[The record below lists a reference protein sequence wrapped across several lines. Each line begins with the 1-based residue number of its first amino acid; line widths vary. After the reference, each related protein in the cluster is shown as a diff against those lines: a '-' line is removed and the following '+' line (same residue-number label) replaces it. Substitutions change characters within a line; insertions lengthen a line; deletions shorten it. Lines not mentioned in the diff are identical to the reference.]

1 MQKWLSQAVP
11 RSLTEDTLLL
21 DVMNDFTKEWIINNY
36 KEPIEAFLK
45 SQFNRPM
52 TLDVEIRPDLA
63 NKEEDLF
70 PGHGAAA
77 PKAKEPLIPKK
88 GPRQDFLPTCLLNTS
103 LKTSSSAIPIALPM
117 PLQKPLP
124 KRRPRSITRFSL
136 QRFRTWQDAP
146 HECHRQQDSPGPS
159 GNEDPYTSSETFT
172 NELINSIQNNATEAF
187 RNKYRNIDVL
197 LIDDIQF

>member
-70 PGHGAAA
+70 LDTGLQH
-77 PKAKEPLIPKK
+77 PKQRSPSFPK
-88 GPRQDFLPTCLLNTS
+88 GT
-103 LKTSSSAIPIALPM
+103 A
-117 PLQKPLP
+117 
-124 KRRPRSITRFSL
+124 
-136 QRFRTWQDAP
+136 
-146 HECHRQQDSPGPS
+146 S
-159 GNEDPYTSSETFT
+159 GFFFQPVS
-172 NELINSIQNNATEAF
+172 
-187 RNKYRNIDVL
+187 
-197 LIDDIQF
+197 

>member
-1 MQKWLSQAVP
+1 MENDVLSSLWETLLNGDQSIPKMSGCKKWLSQAVP

-77 PKAKEPLIPKK
+77 PKAKEPLIPK
-88 GPRQDFLPTCLLNTS
+88 RDRVRIFLPTCLLNTS

-124 KRRPRSITRFSL
+124 KRRPRSITRFFFTAIQDL
-136 QRFRTWQDAP
+136 ARRT
-146 HECHRQQDSPGPS
+146 S
-159 GNEDPYTSSETFT
+159 
-172 NELINSIQNNATEAF
+172 
-187 RNKYRNIDVL
+187 
-197 LIDDIQF
+197 